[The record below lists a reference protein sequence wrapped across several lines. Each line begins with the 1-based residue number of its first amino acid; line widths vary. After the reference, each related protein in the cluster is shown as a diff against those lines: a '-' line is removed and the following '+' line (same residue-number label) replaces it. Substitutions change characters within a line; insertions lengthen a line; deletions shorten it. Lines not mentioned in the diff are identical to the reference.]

1 MTRRFSLLLALGCCT
16 AALCVAGC
24 GSSSSS
30 TSSASSPTT
39 SASASSETT
48 TSESSTLSGSL
59 QTTKFV
65 FHAGLGFG
73 AFHRW
78 IYKPFKAGDFSHPL
92 SNKVT
97 LVKAGLAA
105 AFVYHELKLA
115 ASNAENSK
123 LLHPLVAPIND
134 VADKLKSLKGS
145 VTNGSV
151 NSNDL
156 DGINSQLSSIA
167 SMASSKGATIKES
180 VPSAAQLTSP
190 PSGP

>member
-1 MTRRFSLLLALGCCT
+1 MMRRFSLLLALGCCV

-30 TSSASSPTT
+30 SSGASAPTASATTTASTT
-39 SASASSETT
+39 SGN
-48 TSESSTLSGSL
+48 LN
-59 QTTKFV
+59 TTKFV

-78 IYKPFKAGDFSHPL
+78 IYTPFKAGDFSHPL
-92 SNKVT
+92 SHKLTV
-97 LVKAGLAA
+97 VKAGLAA

-115 ASNAENSK
+115 AGNAENSK
-123 LLHPLVAPIND
+123 ILHPLVAPIND
-134 VADKLKSLKGS
+134 VADKLNSLKGS
-145 VTNGSV
+145 ITNGSV
-151 NSNDL
+151 NSSDL
-156 DGINSQLSSIA
+156 DGVNSQLSSIA

-190 PSGP
+190 PAGP